1 MGNLT
6 AKEETNKTR
15 LRIGIPQAPG
25 VIILIVGV
33 AALIASIVTTL
44 DATRASI
51 LAFIGLGL
59 TFWGAVLLYIQNQ
72 DYTLTEIL
80 DASIT
85 PLTETLTQT
94 IRTLGYE
101 GNPVYLP
108 PKYVENLEDTKI
120 FISKQKNG
128 PYPTPE
134 QTQTKDQPLIT
145 NPEGLLL
152 TPPGADLVKLF
163 EKTLETT
170 FTRVNLEYLKQHLP
184 HLLIEDL
191 EIATEVEIENKIPE
205 THQPSDA
212 KSEPSQNSAEAA
224 TIQLRMTAIAY
235 RSTLLRDVQ
244 QLHGIGSPLTSAIA
258 CAITKATGKLTTITQ
273 QETSQ
278 DGRKT
283 IVEFHLEETEPPP
296 P

>member
-1 MGNLT
+1 MGNVT
-6 AKEETNKTR
+6 TKEETNNTR
-15 LRIGIPQAPG
+15 ARIGIAQAPG
-25 VIILIVGV
+25 VIILILGV
-33 AALIASIVTTL
+33 AALIASIATT
-44 DATRASI
+44 SNI

-72 DYTLTEIL
+72 DYTPTKIL

-85 PLTETLTQT
+85 SLTDTLTQT
-94 IRTLGYE
+94 IRALGYE

-120 FISKQKNG
+120 FVPKQKNG
-128 PYPTPE
+128 SYPTPE
-134 QTQTKDQPLIT
+134 QTQQTKDQPLIT

-152 TPPGADLVKLF
+152 TPPGADLAKLF

-170 FTRVNLEYLKQHLP
+170 FTRVNFEYLKQHLP

-191 EIATEVEIENKIPE
+191 EIATDVEIENKTPE
-205 THQPSDA
+205 TRQSSDA
-212 KSEPSQNSAEAA
+212 KSEPSQNNTETT
-224 TIQLRMTAIAY
+224 TIQLRMTTITY
-235 RSTLLRDVQ
+235 QNTLLRDAQ
-244 QLHGIGSPLTSAIA
+244 QPNGIGSPLTSAIA
-258 CAITKATGKLTTITQ
+258 CAITKATGKLTTITK

-283 IVEFHLEETEPPP
+283 TVEFHLEETEPPP